1 MNGKLCG
8 ACFRSELATSLELA
22 AFRDTIIIKHS
33 SIDALRDS
41 LKMAI
46 SFA

>member
-8 ACFRSELATSLELA
+8 ACFRSELATSWLA